1 MTYQDVI
8 SALSE
13 AHIPSPRLEARLLIA
28 AVCRTNPND
37 VNADTPITP
46 IQAKQLSEL
55 LQQRIAHKPL
65 DKIVG
70 HREFYKYDFKV
81 TEDVLSPRPDTEVM
95 LEAAL
100 DIIKRQGLK
109 SVADF
114 GTGSGCILLSL
125 LKEIPALQGFG
136 IDKSE
141 AALRVAEQNAELLNV
156 QNRCQFVQA
165 DWFVDDFSSILPQ
178 KVDLIISNPPYIPS
192 ADIALLDDEVKR
204 FDPLDALDG
213 GEDGLQS
220 YKRIASISGGLI
232 LANGYIILEIGIN
245 QAQNVQNI
253 FETRGFNCLKIIKD
267 LAGIERCLIFVKK

>member
-1 MTYQDVI
+1 MTYQDII

-28 AVCRTNPND
+28 AVCRINPND
-37 VNADTPITP
+37 VNADTSITP

-81 TEDVLSPRPDTEVM
+81 SEDVLSPRPDTEIM

-100 DIIKRQGLK
+100 EIIKKQGLK

-125 LKEIPALQGFG
+125 LKEMPDLQGFG
-136 IDKSE
+136 IDKSA
-141 AALRVAEQNAELLNV
+141 AALRIAKQNAELLNV
-156 QNRCQFVQA
+156 QNRSMFMQA

-178 KVDLIISNPPYIPS
+178 KVDLIVSNPPYIPS

-220 YKRIASISGGLI
+220 YKRLADISGGLMA
-232 LANGYIILEIGIN
+232 ANAYIILEIGIN
-245 QAQNVQNI
+245 QAQKVQDI

>member
-1 MTYQDVI
+1 MTYQDII

-13 AHIPSPRLEARLLIA
+13 AHIPSPRLEARLLVA
-28 AVCRTNPND
+28 AVCRINPND
-37 VNADTPITP
+37 VNATTSITP
-46 IQAKQLSEL
+46 AQAKQLSAL

-81 TEDVLSPRPDTEVM
+81 TEDVLSPRPDTEIM

-100 DIIKRQGLK
+100 EIIKKQGLK

-125 LKEIPALQGFG
+125 LKEIPDLQGFG

-141 AALRVAEQNAELLNV
+141 AALKIAQRNAELLNV
-156 QNRCQFVQA
+156 QNRSMFMQA

-178 KVDLIISNPPYIPS
+178 KVDLIVSNPPYIPS
-192 ADIALLDDEVKR
+192 ADVALLDDEVKR

-220 YKRIASISGGLI
+220 YKKLAVISGGLMA
-232 LANGYIILEIGIN
+232 ANAYIILEIGIK
-245 QAQNVQNI
+245 QAQKVQSI
-253 FETRGFNCLKIIKD
+253 FETCGFNCLKIIKD